1 MVGVRFRVRVRV
13 MVRVRFSVALGLMSR
28 MSVDFWLVC

>member
-1 MVGVRFRVRVRV
+1 MVGVRYGVRVRV
-13 MVRVRFSVALGLMSR
+13 SVALGLISR

>member
-1 MVGVRFRVRVRV
+1 MVGVRFGVRVRVRV
-13 MVRVRFSVALGLMSR
+13 SVALGLISR

>member
-1 MVGVRFRVRVRV
+1 MVGVRFGVRV
-13 MVRVRFSVALGLMSR
+13 MVRVRVSVALGLISR